1 MTVLFL
7 HYFSNK
13 CLEFNLLG
21 LLLRANNLEREK
33 KHNLFISKIK
43 KYPESLVR
51 AFLHA
56 HLSANTTS

>member
-1 MTVLFL
+1 MTILFL

-13 CLEFNLLG
+13 TLEFNLLG

-33 KHNLFISKIK
+33 HNFISRIK
-43 KYPESLVR
+43 KYTESLIR

-56 HLSANTTS
+56 HLSDNTVS